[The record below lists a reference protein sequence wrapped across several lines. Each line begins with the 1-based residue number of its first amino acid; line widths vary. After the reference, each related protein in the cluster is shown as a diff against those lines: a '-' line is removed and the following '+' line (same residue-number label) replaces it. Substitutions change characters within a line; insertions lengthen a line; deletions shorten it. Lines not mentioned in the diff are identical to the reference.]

1 MSLCDTDTKN
11 HIKNMTE
18 YPDIK
23 VELDSMKLLGMV
35 KKLVYTRGKNDLNNS
50 HNRAITPLNLLN
62 LHQDRFQYIQVFQDQ
77 SIAIKKVRSE
87 LGPKFGRCKEHESNT
102 EG

>member
-11 HIKNMTE
+11 QIKNMTE

-35 KKLVYTRGKNDLNNS
+35 KKLVYTRSKNDLNNS

-77 SIAIKKVRSE
+77 SIAIKKVCSE